1 MATLANPDL
10 SPAKPAFEAAMVDLE
25 DRIRANAAER
35 DKNATG
41 ATVGSM
47 THTVTAYPGALFAR
61 LEANE
66 NWKWMGNGRG
76 PGRMPP
82 VQNIQRWVEARG
94 LTISAWAV
102 AKRIAKE
109 GSKDYRM
116 KNANIFEQSI
126 VEWQGGKSLDDAMG
140 AVGDVIGTIFVNEL
154 TTGLR

>member
-1 MATLANPDL
+1 MATLANPGL
-10 SPAKPAFEAAMVDLE
+10 SPAKPAFEAAMVNLE
-25 DRIRANAAER
+25 NTIRVNSRVR

-41 ATVGSM
+41 GTVASM

-82 VQNIQRWVEARG
+82 VNKIQAWVDARG

-102 AKRIAKE
+102 ARKIAKE
-109 GSKDYRM
+109 GSKDYRQ
-116 KNANIFEQSI
+116 KNPNIFEQSI

-140 AVGDVIGTIFVNEL
+140 AVGDVIGRIFTNEL

>member
-10 SPAKPAFEAAMVDLE
+10 SPAKPAMEAAMVDLE
-25 DRIRANAAER
+25 NRVKANATAR
-35 DKNATG
+35 NKNATG
-41 ATVGSM
+41 ATVASM

-66 NWKWMGNGRG
+66 NWRWMGNGRG

-82 VQNIQRWVEARG
+82 VQNIQRWVDARG

-102 AKRIAKE
+102 ARKIAKD
-109 GSKDYRM
+109 GSKDYRE

-140 AVGDVIGTIFVNEL
+140 AVVDVIGRIFTNEL

>member
-10 SPAKPAFEAAMVDLE
+10 SPAKPAFEAAMVNLE
-25 DRIRANAAER
+25 NTIRVNSRVR

-41 ATVGSM
+41 GTVASM

-61 LEANE
+61 LEAND

-82 VQNIQRWVEARG
+82 VQNIERWISARG

-102 AKRIAKE
+102 ARKIAKE
-109 GSKDYRM
+109 GSKDYRE
-116 KNANIFEQSI
+116 KNPNIFEQSI

-140 AVGDVIGTIFVNEL
+140 AVGDVIGRIFTNEL

>member
-1 MATLANPDL
+1 
-10 SPAKPAFEAAMVDLE
+10 
-25 DRIRANAAER
+25 
-35 DKNATG
+35 
-41 ATVGSM
+41 M

>member
-25 DRIRANAAER
+25 NRIRVNAAAR
-35 DKNATG
+35 NKNATG

-76 PGRMPP
+76 PGKMPP

-94 LTISAWAV
+94 LDISAWAV
-102 AKRIAKE
+102 AKKIAKE
-109 GSKDYRM
+109 GSKDYRE

-126 VEWQGGKSLDDAMG
+126 TEWQGGKSLDDAMG
-140 AVGDVIGTIFVNEL
+140 AAADVLGRIFTNEL

>member
-1 MATLANPDL
+1 
-10 SPAKPAFEAAMVDLE
+10 MVNLE
-25 DRIRANAAER
+25 NTIRVNSRVR

-41 ATVGSM
+41 GTVASM

-61 LEANE
+61 LEAND

-82 VQNIQRWVEARG
+82 VQNIERWISARG

-102 AKRIAKE
+102 ARKIAKE
-109 GSKDYRM
+109 GSKDYRE
-116 KNANIFEQSI
+116 KNPNIFEQSI

-140 AVGDVIGTIFVNEL
+140 AVGDVIGRIFTNEL